1 MYLVFISSIYFD
13 TIIVGLYKNKK
24 NAEKALL
31 RHLRE
36 TGRLTYLDD
45 IEGMKDNDHPLNY
58 SLYNDYINGTINELN
73 VVAFIEYYNDG
84 FMNETWTYDI
94 KEIEINDD

>member
-13 TIIVGLYKNKK
+13 TTIVGLYKNKK
-24 NAEKALL
+24 TAEKELL
-31 RHLRE
+31 KYLRK
-36 TGRLTYLDD
+36 TGKLTYLDD
-45 IEGMKDNDHPLNY
+45 IEEMKDNDHPINY
-58 SLYNDYINGTINELN
+58 SLYNDYINGTINDLD
-73 VVAFIEYYNDG
+73 VGAFIEYYNDG